1 MHPFLY
7 PDYVEAIHS
16 DRVRY
21 RRAGKRFHPEETTPA
36 RQSRPANDF

>member
-7 PDYVEAIHS
+7 PDYIDAVLDERI
-16 DRVRY
+16 RY

-36 RQSRPANDF
+36 RQSRPADDF